1 MRGQR
6 GEKCRGVTQAPQQS
20 MTKQGSRQAGAASPS
35 LPSAA
40 KPFNSTRQYWVE
52 IIKTHYGGG
61 TLLFSGTAVIF
72 NTVKMA
78 VLLPGFNFTSIE
90 SKICCLVL
98 WFLLDGPL
106 VEQLDVSVL
115 HILLVFAQSSL
126 SLLLTGEQRLGIT
139 GWSAVRK
146 VGDHHLL
153 AVCHGAEPL
162 QILNYWYW

>member
-1 MRGQR
+1 M
-6 GEKCRGVTQAPQQS
+6 
-20 MTKQGSRQAGAASPS
+20 
-35 LPSAA
+35 LD
-40 KPFNSTRQYWVE
+40 N
-52 IIKTHYGGG
+52 
-61 TLLFSGTAVIF
+61 FS
-72 NTVKMA
+72 NR
-78 VLLPGFNFTSIE
+78 S
-90 SKICCLVL
+90 
-98 WFLLDGPL
+98 L

-162 QILNYWYW
+162 QILNY